1 MCWPLA
7 SFFPQGFAEI
17 DPFLPIEVPNYS
29 EKEVYSCLEYYMD
42 RMWIQ
47 RPEGNS
53 FNIFQM
59 NHKPGC
65 EKMFFCVSD
74 QVRLKSY
81 CSATET
87 CYNIDTLHVTS

>member
-1 MCWPLA
+1 MLA
-7 SFFPQGFAEI
+7 HISFLSQGFAEI

-53 FNIFQM
+53 FNMFQM
-59 NHKPGC
+59 NHSIPIFPLNFKKDIMC
-65 EKMFFCVSD
+65 F
-74 QVRLKSY
+74 QVLE
-81 CSATET
+81 CLF
-87 CYNIDTLHVTS
+87 I

>member
-1 MCWPLA
+1 MMMMMMMMRMMMKQCNEGSDEPFFTWQFDKYQNLTCWKLF
-7 SFFPQGFAEI
+7 FFPQGFAEI

-53 FNIFQM
+53 
-59 NHKPGC
+59 
-65 EKMFFCVSD
+65 
-74 QVRLKSY
+74 
-81 CSATET
+81 
-87 CYNIDTLHVTS
+87 